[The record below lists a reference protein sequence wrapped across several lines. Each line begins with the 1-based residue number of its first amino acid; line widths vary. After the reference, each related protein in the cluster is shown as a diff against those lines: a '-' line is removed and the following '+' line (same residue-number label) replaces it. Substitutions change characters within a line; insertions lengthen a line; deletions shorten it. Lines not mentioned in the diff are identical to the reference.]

1 MAVRHYAETDEII
14 SDINVIPLVDI
25 SLVLLIIFMVTAN
38 YLTTYLNVK
47 LPEAKYA
54 EDVMEKNPFFATVT
68 VTRDGP
74 VYLENELVN
83 TEELKDRLA
92 KRLAENPKIGVV
104 LNVDK
109 RANFGNA
116 VIVLDALQALGIKNT
131 SISTVEDR

>member
-1 MAVRHYAETDEII
+1 MAVRHYAESDEII

-47 LPEAKYA
+47 LPEAKYS
-54 EDVMEKNPFFATVT
+54 EDTSVNNPFYATVT
-68 VTRDGP
+68 ITRDGP
-74 VYLENELVN
+74 VYLENELV
-83 TEELKDRLA
+83 TTAELKDKLA
-92 KRLAENPKIGVV
+92 ARISQNAKMGVI

-116 VIVLDALQALGIKNT
+116 VVVLDTLQALGIKNT
-131 SISTVEDR
+131 SISTVEGQ